1 MASGAAVGWR
11 EAVAVVV
18 GGMLGTGLRLAVDLL
33 LPHGASDLPLS
44 TLLVN
49 VVGAFALGALVSS
62 VWTRPGTPTW
72 AKAGL
77 GTGLLG
83 SFTTF
88 SALIGSLLSETT
100 LGMWWLAG
108 VYLLASLVLGFAAAA
123 LGLRVG
129 HRAPRQPDLV
139 DE

>member
-1 MASGAAVGWR
+1 MKAGWR
-11 EAVAVVV
+11 EFLAVAV
-18 GGMLGTGLRLAVDLL
+18 GGMLGTGIRLLVDTT
-33 LPHGASDLPLS
+33 LPHEASGLPIS

-49 VVGAFALGALVSS
+49 VVGAFVLGLLVSS
-62 VWTRPGTPTW
+62 IWTRPRTPNW

-88 SALIGSLLSETT
+88 SALITSLLSDATQG
-100 LGMWWLAG
+100 LWWLAL

-123 LGLRVG
+123 LGLRIG
-129 HRAPRQPDLV
+129 HRLPSQPDLV

>member
-1 MASGAAVGWR
+1 M
-11 EAVAVVV
+11 VV
-18 GGMLGTGLRLAVDLL
+18 GGMLGTALRLALDVL
-33 LPHGASDLPLS
+33 LPHAASEFPLS

-62 VWTRPGTPTW
+62 VWTRPRTPTW

-88 SALIGSLLSETT
+88 SALIGSLLTETV

-108 VYLLASLVLGFAAAA
+108 VYLLASLVLGFAAAV

-129 HRAPRQPDLV
+129 HRAPREPDLV